1 MNNIDKVIDA
11 FVTGDYFVI
20 FLILTVAILVVLVLA
35 LIKSRGEYNEL
46 LSYELEKSKRKNVP
60 NVIPDDSKIDTDNNS
75 LIKDLEDLMVGTK
88 EEAIDENKPLIKQ
101 IDLPNVKTYDDIID
115 EYEYNEEEN
124 AVISA
129 EELEKRTKERQDAY
143 GATDNQIAIQA
154 YEEEQEKKAIIS
166 YEQLLKNA
174 QNITLSY
181 KEDNK
186 EKVKDKDAPVITK
199 VEVEKKEVVGTEI
212 YLEEEEFLKILK
224 DFRLS
229 LNENIF
235 N

>member
-11 FVTGDYFVI
+11 FVTGDYFII
-20 FLILTVAILVVLVLA
+20 FLILTLAILIVLILA

-46 LSYELEKSKRKNVP
+46 LSYEEERENKESP
-60 NVIPDDSKIDTDNNS
+60 VIEDNSNNLLS
-75 LIKDLEDLMVGTK
+75 ELEDLMATTK
-88 EEAIDENKPLIKQ
+88 EEVIDEDRPLIKQ
-101 IDLPNVKTYDDIID
+101 IDVKNVKTYNNIID
-115 EYEYNEEEN
+115 DYEYQEEEN

-129 EELEKRTKERQDAY
+129 EELEKRTKERKEAL
-143 GATDNQIAIQA
+143 GTNDNQVAIAK

-174 QNITLSY
+174 SNISLSY
-181 KEDNK
+181 KE
-186 EKVKDKDAPVITK
+186 EKVSKDAPK
-199 VEVEKKEVVGTEI
+199 VNKIEVEQKEVTGTEN

-224 DFRLS
+224 EFRIS

>member
-11 FVTGDYFVI
+11 FVAGDYFVI
-20 FLILTVAILVVLVLA
+20 FLVLTLAILVVLVLA

-46 LSYELEKSKRKNVP
+46 LNYELDKNKKRELDEV
-60 NVIPDDSKIDTDNNS
+60 DEQNNS
-75 LIKDLEDLMVGTK
+75 LINDLENLMTNK
-88 EEAIDENKPLIKQ
+88 EEDKFDKNAPLIKQ
-101 IDLPNVKTYDDIID
+101 INIPSVKTYDDEIED
-115 EYEYNEEEN
+115 YENSEEEN

-129 EELEKRTKERQDAY
+129 EELERRAKERLDAL
-143 GATDNQIAIQA
+143 GESENQAVIAA

-174 QNITLSY
+174 SNISVSY
-181 KEDNK
+181 KEEERK
-186 EKVKDKDAPVITK
+186 EKGAPIVNK
-199 VEVEKKEVVGTEI
+199 VEVEEKEVTGTEI

-224 DFRLS
+224 EFRTS

>member
-1 MNNIDKVIDA
+1 MKNVDKVIDA

-20 FLILTVAILVVLVLA
+20 FLILTLAILIVLVLS
-35 LIKSRGEYNEL
+35 LIKSHGEYNEL
-46 LSYELEKSKRKNVP
+46 LNIELSKRRNDPDFFKDKKEDNV
-60 NVIPDDSKIDTDNNS
+60 
-75 LIKDLEDLMVGTK
+75 LKDLEDLMANSK
-88 EEAIDENKPLIKQ
+88 DDIIDENKPLIKQ
-101 IDLPNVKTYDDIID
+101 IDVPNLKTYDDIIG
-115 EYEYNEEEN
+115 EYELNEEEN

-129 EELEKRTKERQDAY
+129 EELEKRTKERLEAL
-143 GATDNQIAIQA
+143 GETDNQAAIQK

-174 QNITLSY
+174 SNITLSY
-181 KEDNK
+181 KEEKGK
-186 EKVKDKDAPVITK
+186 EKDAPVINK
-199 VEVEKKEVVGTEI
+199 VEVEKKDVTGTEI

-224 DFRLS
+224 DFRIS

>member
-11 FVTGDYFVI
+11 FVTGDYFII
-20 FLILTVAILVVLVLA
+20 FLILTLAILIVLILA

-46 LSYELEKSKRKNVP
+46 LSYEEERETKESP
-60 NVIPDDSKIDTDNNS
+60 VIEDNSNNLLS
-75 LIKDLEDLMVGTK
+75 ELEDLMATTK
-88 EEAIDENKPLIKQ
+88 EEVIDEDRPLIKQ
-101 IDLPNVKTYDDIID
+101 IDVKNVKTYNNVIDD
-115 EYEYNEEEN
+115 YEYQEEEN

-129 EELEKRTKERQDAY
+129 EELEKRTKERKEAL
-143 GATDNQIAIQA
+143 GTNDNQVAIAK

-174 QNITLSY
+174 SNISLSY
-181 KEDNK
+181 KE
-186 EKVKDKDAPVITK
+186 EKVSKDAPK
-199 VEVEKKEVVGTEI
+199 VNKIEVEQKEVTGTEN

-224 DFRLS
+224 EFRIS

>member
-60 NVIPDDSKIDTDNNS
+60 NVIPDDSKIDTDNDS

>member
-46 LSYELEKSKRKNVP
+46 LSYELEKSKKKKALTV
-60 NVIPDDSKIDTDNNS
+60 VEEEKIDTDSNS
-75 LIKDLEDLMVGTK
+75 LIKDLENLMVGTK

-101 IDLPNVKTYDDIID
+101 IDIPNLKTYDDVID
-115 EYEYNEEEN
+115 EYESSEEEN

-129 EELEKRTKERQDAY
+129 EELEKRTKERQAEY
-143 GATDNQIAIQA
+143 GASDNQMAIAA

-174 QNITLSY
+174 SNITLSY
-181 KEDNK
+181 KEEVK
-186 EKVKDKDAPVITK
+186 EEKDAPAINK

-224 DFRLS
+224 DFRMK

>member
-174 QNITLSY
+174 QNIKLFY

>member
-60 NVIPDDSKIDTDNNS
+60 NIIPDDSKIDTDNNS

>member
-11 FVTGDYFVI
+11 FVTGDYFII
-20 FLILTVAILVVLVLA
+20 FLILTLAILIVLILA

-46 LSYELEKSKRKNVP
+46 LSYEEERENKEKTIVE
-60 NVIPDDSKIDTDNNS
+60 DNSNS
-75 LIKDLEDLMVGTK
+75 LLSELENLMATTN
-88 EEAIDENKPLIKQ
+88 EEVIDENKPLIKQ
-101 IDLPNVKTYDDIID
+101 VDLSNVKTYDDEINA
-115 EYEYNEEEN
+115 YEFQEEEN

-129 EELEKRTKERQDAY
+129 DELEKRTKERMETL
-143 GATDNQIAIQA
+143 GTNDNQVAIAA

-174 QNITLSY
+174 SNISLSY
-181 KEDNK
+181 KE
-186 EKVKDKDAPVITK
+186 EKVSKDAPK
-199 VEVEKKEVVGTEI
+199 VNKIEVEQKEVTGTEN

-224 DFRLS
+224 EFRIS

>member
-11 FVTGDYFVI
+11 FVTGDYFII
-20 FLILTVAILVVLVLA
+20 FLILTLAILIVLILA

-46 LSYELEKSKRKNVP
+46 LSYEEERESRESPFIEDNSNNLLLE
-60 NVIPDDSKIDTDNNS
+60 
-75 LIKDLEDLMVGTK
+75 LENLMATTK
-88 EEAIDENKPLIKQ
+88 EEEFDEDKPLIKQ
-101 IDLPNVKTYDDIID
+101 IDVKNVKTYNNIID
-115 EYEYNEEEN
+115 DYEFQEEEN

-129 EELEKRTKERQDAY
+129 EELEKRTKERKEAL
-143 GATDNQIAIQA
+143 GTNDNQVAIAA

-174 QNITLSY
+174 SNISLSY
-181 KEDNK
+181 KE
-186 EKVKDKDAPVITK
+186 EKVSKDAPKINKIK
-199 VEVEKKEVVGTEI
+199 VEQKEVTGTEN

-224 DFRLS
+224 EFRIS

>member
-1 MNNIDKVIDA
+1 MSNIDKVIDA
-11 FVTGDYFVI
+11 FVTGDYFLL
-20 FLILTVAILVVLVLA
+20 FLVLTLAILVVLVLA

-46 LSYELEKSKRKNVP
+46 LSYELEKKKREDEKNGIKEE
-60 NVIPDDSKIDTDNNS
+60 NKPDILDDLNS
-75 LIKDLEDLMVGTK
+75 LMADTK
-88 EEAIDENKPLIKQ
+88 EDVIDANKPLIKQ
-101 IDLPNVKTYDDIID
+101 IDVPSVKTYDDVIN

-129 EELEKRTKERQDAY
+129 EELEKRTKDRMDAL
-143 GATDNQIAIQA
+143 GNSDNQIAIA
-154 YEEEQEKKAIIS
+154 KYEEEQEKKAIIS

-174 QNITLSY
+174 SNITLSY
-181 KEDNK
+181 KK
-186 EKVKDKDAPVITK
+186 EERKEKDAPIINK
-199 VEVEKKEVVGTEI
+199 IEAHKKEVSASEN

-224 DFRLS
+224 SFRTK